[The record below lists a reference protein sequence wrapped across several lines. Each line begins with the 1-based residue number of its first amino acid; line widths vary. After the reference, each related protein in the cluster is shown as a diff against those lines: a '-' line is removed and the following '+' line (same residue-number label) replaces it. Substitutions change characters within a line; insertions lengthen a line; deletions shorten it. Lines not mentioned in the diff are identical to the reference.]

1 MVVKI
6 RFARFGP
13 RHSPFYNIVVAQ
25 ARYVIPIFR
34 DPVTYYGPGFML
46 CLFFGAMENAQS
58 KRIECV

>member
-25 ARYVIPIFR
+25 ARYVIFLNL
-34 DPVTYYGPGFML
+34 PGTI
-46 CLFFGAMENAQS
+46 QS
-58 KRIECV
+58 AGLRNDHGKD

>member
-25 ARYVIPIFR
+25 ARYVFFTFDDPDYLTTFR
-34 DPVTYYGPGFML
+34 GPHHW
-46 CLFFGAMENAQS
+46 AMECNLE
-58 KRIECV
+58 KNDHI

>member
-25 ARYVIPIFR
+25 ARYVFFTFD
-34 DPVTYYGPGFML
+34 DPDCYLQKTTPLGHGM
-46 CLFFGAMENAQS
+46 
-58 KRIECV
+58 